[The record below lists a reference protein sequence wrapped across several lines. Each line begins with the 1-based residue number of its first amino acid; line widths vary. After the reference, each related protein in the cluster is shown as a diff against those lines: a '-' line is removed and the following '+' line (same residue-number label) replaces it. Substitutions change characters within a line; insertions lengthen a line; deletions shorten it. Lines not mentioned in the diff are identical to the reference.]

1 VFCGRLGQ
9 ISDLGQDKL
18 YEGLKKVVHGTVRGL
33 FRLLGAVVT
42 MALVLSAWAAHRLSQ
57 GPLSLSG
64 LTPYIEQALSNP
76 NGTFHVKVGETILS
90 WNRDN
95 HSVEIRALDTRMIG
109 QDGRQLAVFPEMSVA
124 LSGAALLHGVVAP
137 RSVRLMHPVLHLVRD
152 EAGKL
157 SLGIGGGETEA
168 ASGDSA
174 GVVAT
179 AGFDALMEPQGRETL
194 TGQLQ
199 RIQVVGGAVT
209 IEDRLH
215 GVSWKAPNSDFSFRR
230 DERGLALQ
238 AALDLDIEGQ
248 QGHLVASGVYLTAD
262 RVIDLALSGGGI
274 KPASLTRLAPQL
286 DVLAAMQVPVGG
298 SVKLR
303 YQLGQGIT
311 ALNADLAAGEGLF
324 DLTPTAGFA
333 LAVKSVRVRGD
344 LQGDRVKLEEF
355 RADLGG
361 PILTA
366 TATVDGLS
374 GDTKLAAQFQL
385 DGVPLDQ
392 LPAIWPK
399 SLAPHPRAWVTTNL
413 THGAIGGVAAT
424 MAGHIPAG
432 HGFGDLAMDSLNG
445 AMTVEDAT
453 VRYIPEMPALQ
464 HMNASINFDA
474 DAFTIALTGGG
485 VSNLALPQGKVVLSG
500 LSKAD
505 GQQADIQ
512 AHITG
517 SLTDILRFIDNPPL
531 GYTKKLGIDPAVVK
545 GDGAVDLSMRF
556 PLIENLTLDKLK
568 IRVEADTK
576 GLFLPKVV
584 QQLDLADGALHLSI
598 DNDGMDAEGPVTID
612 HRPGHLKWRE
622 NFSASAPFHSRYQVA
637 GQLSDEGRRLVGLAS
652 TPFQPPYLAGPT
664 PVDVTAV
671 LTREGRY
678 DISVRADLGTA
689 VLSTPGLDYTKPA
702 GIAAEATADF
712 QVADDKLLRVQRF
725 HVGGKGLDVTG
736 DVSFDKGEVRKVTF
750 ANAVFGRTHAAG
762 SLLFR
767 GDGTLALTA
776 EGSSFDA
783 REIVHGR
790 AADPATDK
798 LPTTP
803 PASPPQH
810 IHPDPRPE
818 VTPLVIQ
825 GRFGRIWLSDAGWIS
840 NAAADLSRDHYDWR
854 TVHVS
859 GEVGDHA
866 SVKFDIAPADSAH
879 SGLTISSS
887 DAGSV
892 FRAMDIFDN
901 VIGGELS
908 VTGLYD
914 DRNPARPLSGVATIK
929 DFQLAKAPVL
939 ARFLTVAGLTGIGDL
954 LSGQGIHF
962 NGLEMPYTYVDGQ
975 LEIKDGE
982 ASGSAL
988 GFTARGHV
996 DLDNDKLG
1004 LEGTVVPAYAI
1015 NSALGNLPLVGGIFS
1030 AEKGGGL
1037 LAINYQVKGPMSDPD
1052 YMVNP
1057 LSALTPG
1064 FLRNLF
1070 NIFDDNKQPS
1080 GSDPHK

>member
-1 VFCGRLGQ
+1 VFCGRLGHICRLRQ
-9 ISDLGQDKL
+9 AKL

-33 FRLLGAVVT
+33 FRLLGAVAT

-76 NGTFHVKVGETILS
+76 NGTYRVKVGETILS
-90 WNRDN
+90 WNRDS
-95 HSVEIRALDTRMIG
+95 HSVDIRALDTRMTA

-124 LSGAALLHGVVAP
+124 LSGPALLRGVIVP
-137 RSVRLMHPVLHLVRD
+137 RSVRLMHPVVHLVRN
-152 EAGKL
+152 EAGEV
-157 SLGIGGGETEA
+157 SLGIGGAETEA
-168 ASGDSA
+168 AADDSG
-174 GVVAT
+174 GVAT
-179 AGFDALMEPQGRETL
+179 AGFDALMEPPGKETL
-194 TGQLQ
+194 AGQLQ

-215 GVSWKAPNSDFSFRR
+215 GVSWKAPNSDFTFRR

-262 RVIDLALSGGGI
+262 RVVDLALSGGGI

-311 ALNADLAAGEGLF
+311 ALSADLAAGAGMF

-333 LAVKSVRVRGD
+333 LSVQSVRVRAN
-344 LQGDRVKLEEF
+344 LMGDRLKLDEF

-366 TATVDGLS
+366 TASVEGLS
-374 GDTKLAAQFQL
+374 GDTRLAAQFQL

-399 SLAPHPRAWVTTNL
+399 TLAPHPRGWVTANL

-424 MAGHIPAG
+424 LAGHVPAG
-432 HGFGDLAMDSLNG
+432 HGFGDLVMDSLNG
-445 AMTVEDAT
+445 AMTVEDST
-453 VRYIPEMPALQ
+453 IRYIPEMPPLQ
-464 HMNASINFDA
+464 HMNASINFDS
-474 DAFTIALTGGG
+474 DAFVIALSGGG
-485 VSNLALPQGKVVLSG
+485 AANLSVPQGKVVLSG
-500 LSKAD
+500 LSKTD
-505 GQQADIQ
+505 QQADIQ

-517 SLTDILRFIDNPPL
+517 TMTDILRFIDNPPL
-531 GYTKKLGIDPAVVK
+531 GYTKKLGVDPAVVK

-556 PLIENLTLDKLK
+556 PLIDNLTLDRLK

-622 NFSASAPFHSRYQVA
+622 NFAAAAPFRSRYQVA

-652 TPFQPPYLAGPT
+652 TPFQPPYLTGVL

-678 DISVRADLGTA
+678 DISVRADLGGA

-702 GIAAEATADF
+702 GIAAEATAEF

-762 SLLFR
+762 NLVFR
-767 GDGTLALTA
+767 SDGALALTA

-783 REIVHGR
+783 REIAHGR

-810 IHPDPRPE
+810 LHPDPRPE

-825 GRFGRIWLSDAGWIS
+825 GRFGRVWLSDTGWVS
-840 NAAADLSRDHYDWR
+840 NGAADLVRDHHDWR

-866 SVKFDIAPADSAH
+866 PVRLDIAPSDATH
-879 SGLTISSS
+879 SSLSITST

-914 DRNPARPLSGVATIK
+914 DRNLARPLTGVATIK

-975 LEIKDGE
+975 LEIRDGE

-996 DLDNDKLG
+996 DLDNGRLG

-1070 NIFDDNKQPS
+1070 NLFDDNKPATS
-1080 GSDPHK
+1080 GSDPHQ